1 MNRLY
6 TYKEIK
12 KVQDYA
18 EEFKTENTMGFAYF
32 ESKINEKQLLVFG
45 DYYEKLKIFPKENH
59 VSIKNIA
66 NELLKE
72 NLDSV
77 VLAAIRYVNTAH
89 NSFNAN
95 FMSQFKISNPATGK
109 KYALDVVFR
118 RVDSPLGT
126 CNYGVLID
134 AQLALEGSIGETI
147 GWNGNLIDSYGGF
160 NDIGFGYIFDRV
172 DRADNMYLSNSAKS
186 LLGYGI
192 EGNFSSLVE
201 FAKFM
206 EENTH
211 FTVKHFLTDMQRIFD
226 NIDHE
231 FRYKFSVVKKSSIS
245 NMDIIIRC
253 SEHNRTEPH
262 KVLSMT
268 IIDNTD
274 LHQRASEAREA
285 FRFFKGGVITW
296 YPLLDPKVFRVS
308 KLTSF
313 VFADIVD
320 YENYTIKY
328 DDLIKFTSIG
338 TINIKE
344 SSIENELIKLKE
356 GLLEET
362 NLKFEF
368 IRDGDIVVLR
378 AYASIIERTFEGSPA
393 KVVISFMDISEE
405 RKLTDELARTYKI
418 DPLTTIFNRASYYE
432 DCKELEGTL
441 LGIDIDD
448 FKDINDTHG
457 HEVGDDYLIE
467 TAEILRVFADKHNG
481 KAYRIGGDEFVI
493 SIPKV
498 LKPEEQNFL
507 CEELIELR
515 IMTNKYG
522 NNAYDISFTIGAA
535 STYASNISPKI
546 LYELSDIALYNA
558 KRVAKGSYSVATE
571 KDAEHYMNQKKI
583 ESSINRAIKNKEFFP
598 KYVPRYDIQGNIV
611 GLEIDASW
619 KDDDGND
626 LASYDFMSHMYRMNV
641 VHQLDTM
648 VLGKALEEIK
658 YALSELRLDSKD
670 FSITGYASKSTVLS
684 NDLKKLIT
692 QHSTINNNL
701 SAYLE
706 IDIPEISI
714 SLKTI
719 KVVSEVNKV
728 AKLRVGI
735 SLQVMDENDTE
746 DIVNYLEIVKPNA
759 LVFNARVTSA
769 INYKRSDEIIS
780 NIMGIAR
787 DLKINF
793 YVVGIDNEEEEE
805 FYKKQGFVV
814 FQGNHFSP
822 SLTIL
827 EAVELIKQQKSK

>member
-6 TYKEIK
+6 TYKEIEK
-12 KVQDYA
+12 IQEYA
-18 EEFKTENTMGFAYF
+18 REFKADNTVGFAYF
-32 ESKINEKQLLVFG
+32 ETNINEEQILLLGNNF
-45 DYYEKLKIFPKENH
+45 EKFIDFINDSH
-59 VSIKNIA
+59 IAIKNIA

-77 VLAAIRYVNTAH
+77 VLAAIRYISTAH
-89 NSFNAN
+89 NSFKSN
-95 FMSQFKISNPATGK
+95 FMSQFKISNPLTGK
-109 KYALDVVFR
+109 KYAVDVIYKR
-118 RVDSPLGT
+118 IDSPLDTGH
-126 CNYGVLID
+126 YGVFIE
-134 AQLALEGSIGETI
+134 AQLAQKGEVGESI

-160 NDIGFGYIFDRV
+160 NDIGFGYIFDRI
-172 DRADNMYLSNSAKS
+172 DRVDNMYLSNSAKA
-186 LLGYGI
+186 LLSYEI
-192 EGNFSSLVE
+192 DGNFVSLVN

-211 FTVKHFLTDMQRIFD
+211 FTVKHFLSDMQKIFD

-231 FRYKFSVVKKSSIS
+231 FRYKFSVVKKSSVT

-253 SEHNRTEPH
+253 SEHNRIEPH
-262 KVLSMT
+262 KVLSIT

-274 LHQRASEAREA
+274 LHQRASEAKEA

-296 YPLLDPKVFRVS
+296 YPLLDQKVFRVS
-308 KLTSF
+308 KITSF
-313 VFADIVD
+313 VFDDIVD
-320 YENYTIKY
+320 YDTYTIKY
-328 DDLIKFTSIG
+328 DDLIRFTSTG
-338 TINIKE
+338 VANIKE
-344 SSIENELIKLKE
+344 SSIENELMKLKE
-356 GLLEET
+356 GLIEET
-362 NLKFEF
+362 KTEFEF
-368 IRDGDIVVLR
+368 VRDGDIVVLST
-378 AYASIIERTFEGSPA
+378 YASIVERTFEGMPA
-393 KVVISFMDISEE
+393 KVVISFLDISEE

-432 DCKELEGTL
+432 DCKDLEGTL

-457 HEVGDDYLIE
+457 HEVGDEYLIE
-467 TAEILRVFADKHNG
+467 TAEVLRVFADKHNG
-481 KAYRIGGDEFVI
+481 KAYRIGGDEFVV
-493 SIPKV
+493 SIPKI
-498 LKPEEQNFL
+498 LMPEEQNFL

-535 STYASNISPKI
+535 STYADNITPRI

-571 KDAEHYMNQKKI
+571 KDAEHYLNQKKV
-583 ESSINRAIKNKEFFP
+583 ESSINRAIKNNEFFP
-598 KYVPRYDIQGNIV
+598 KYVPRFDIQGNII

-619 KDDDGND
+619 KDDNGRD

-648 VLGKALEEIK
+648 VLGKALEELK
-658 YALSELRLDSKD
+658 YAISELKLDPKY
-670 FSITGYASKSTVLS
+670 FSVTGYASKSTVLS

-701 SAYLE
+701 SSYLE
-706 IDIPEISI
+706 VDIPEISI

-735 SLQVMDENDTE
+735 SLQVMDENDIE
-746 DIVNYLEIVKPNA
+746 DIMNYLEIVKPNA

-769 INYKRSDEIIS
+769 INYKRSDEIIT

-793 YVVGIDNEEEEE
+793 YVVGIDTKEEEE

-814 FQGNHFSP
+814 FQGNYFSP
-822 SLTIL
+822 SLTII
-827 EAVELIKQQKSK
+827 EAMELIKKQKS

>member
-12 KVQDYA
+12 KVQEYA
-18 EEFKTENTMGFAYF
+18 EKFKANNTVGFAYY
-32 ESKINEKQLLVFG
+32 ETNVNEKQLLVFS
-45 DYYEKLKIFPKENH
+45 DYYERFINFTHDNH
-59 VSIKNIA
+59 VSIKDIA

-77 VLAAIRYVNTAH
+77 VLGVIRYISTAH
-89 NSFNAN
+89 NSFKSNY
-95 FMSQFKISNPATGK
+95 MSQFKMSNPVTGK
-109 KYALDVVFR
+109 RYVMDVMCKK
-118 RVDSPLGT
+118 VDSPIDTG
-126 CNYGVLID
+126 NYGVVID
-134 AQLALEGSIGETI
+134 AQLTLEGTTGDSI

-172 DRADNMYLSNSAKS
+172 DRLDNMYLSNSAKT
-186 LLGYGI
+186 LLGYQV
-192 EGNFSSLVE
+192 EGNFVSLVD

-211 FTVKHFLTDMQRIFD
+211 FTVKHFLTDMQKIFD
-226 NIDHE
+226 NIDYE
-231 FRYKFSVVKKSSIS
+231 FRYKFSVVKKSSVS

-253 SEHNRTEPH
+253 SEHNRIEPH
-262 KVLSMT
+262 KVLSIT

-274 LHQRASEAREA
+274 LHQRASEAKEA

-308 KLTSF
+308 RITSF
-313 VFADIVD
+313 VFDDIVD
-320 YENYTIKY
+320 YESYTIKY
-328 DDLIKFTSIG
+328 EDLMTFTSKGIA
-338 TINIKE
+338 NIKE
-344 SSIENELIKLKE
+344 SSIESELLKLRD
-356 GLLEET
+356 GLIEET
-362 NLKFEF
+362 NFKFEF
-368 IRDGDIVVLR
+368 LRNGSIVVLST
-378 AYASIIERTFEGSPA
+378 YASIVERTFEGIPA

-418 DPLTTIFNRASYYE
+418 DPLTGIYNRASYYE
-432 DCKELEGTL
+432 DCKDLEGTL

-457 HEVGDDYLIE
+457 HEVGDEYLIE
-467 TAEILRVFADKHNG
+467 TADILRIFADKHGG
-481 KAYRIGGDEFVI
+481 KAYRIGGDEFVV

-507 CEELIELR
+507 CDELIELR

-522 NNAYDISFTIGAA
+522 NRAYDISFTIGAA
-535 STYASNISPKI
+535 STYSDNITPRI

-571 KDAEHYMNQKKI
+571 KDAEHYLNQKKV
-583 ESSINRAIKNKEFFP
+583 EGSINRAIKNKEFFP
-598 KYVPRYDIQGNIV
+598 KYIPRYDLQGNIV

-619 KDDDGND
+619 KDESGKE
-626 LASYDFMSHMYRMNV
+626 LASYNFVSHMYRMNV
-641 VHQLDTM
+641 VHQLDIM
-648 VLGKALEEIK
+648 VLGTALEELK
-658 YALSELRLDSKD
+658 YAISELRLDPKE
-670 FSITGYASKSTVLS
+670 FSFTGFASKSTVLS
-684 NDLKKLIT
+684 NDLKKLVT

-735 SLQVMDENDTE
+735 SLQVMDENDIE
-746 DIVNYLEIVKPNA
+746 DIMNYLEIVKPNS
-759 LVFNARVTSA
+759 LVFNARATNA

-793 YVVGIDNEEEEE
+793 YVTGIDNEEEKE

-822 SLTIL
+822 SLTIM
-827 EAVELIKQQKSK
+827 EAIELIKQQKS